1 MLVWDDQCKIP
12 ALHLGVLAT
21 RKRSLKPKLME
32 PLDEPAA

>member
-1 MLVWDDQCKIP
+1 MTSVRFPL
-12 ALHLGVLAT
+12 LHLGVLAT